1 MNRMKK
7 TSLIIVASVFI
18 LTVAISATAY
28 AATSYTKT
36 ATLTYSGISVVLD
49 GKQLSLTDATGK
61 TVEPFVIDG
70 TTYLPVRAISQAL
83 DLDVQW
89 NGDSNTVYLST
100 APMEDSTSGKVVNM
114 STLEAYSGEGD
125 FISAQSFMNRQE
137 KYSPDNMLYAF
148 AGESILGW
156 TLKDVPTGYSVT
168 YLLNGDYT
176 ALKVNAASID
186 GQGSTTFIF
195 QDGDTMKELKKV
207 TLAPGDK
214 PVELTIDVTG
224 LDKLRIYYSVSP
236 HKFSGSGYYYIEPNG
251 ALYNAYLVD

>member
-1 MNRMKK
+1 MMKK
-7 TSLIIVASVFI
+7 TGLAILSVT
-18 LTVAISATAY
+18 LLLAVTISVTAY
-28 AATSYTKT
+28 AATGYTKT

-70 TTYLPVRAISQAL
+70 TTYLPVRAISDAL
-83 DLDVQW
+83 GLDVQW

-100 APMEDSTSGKVVNM
+100 EPIEDSTSGKVVDM

-168 YLLNGDYT
+168 YLLNGDFT
-176 ALKVNAASID
+176 TLKVNAASID

-207 TLAPGDK
+207 SLASGDK
-214 PVELTIDVTG
+214 PVELSIDVTG
-224 LDKLRIYYSVSP
+224 IDKLRIYYSVSP
-236 HKFSGSGYYYIEPNG
+236 HKFNNSGYYYIEPNG
-251 ALYNAYLVD
+251 ALYNAYLVE